1 MNGLELVVLGRQQ
14 RHLGEQLD
22 VLPHLLTD
30 DEPLLLAQ
38 AERILLLLLL
48 LLLIVFLQLI
58 MLNLVALLGLEL
70 LTLQI
75 GILIDLKGHTNACD
89 VTY

>member
-48 LLLIVFLQLI
+48 LLLIVFLI
-58 MLNLVALLGLEL
+58 MLNLVALVGLEL